1 MADRPSSIPPGVRVE
16 LSRGRVKPGMAGEVD
31 RWMRMLNDRLDEC
44 VATLDR
50 ERMAAELIFRDHDEQ
65 GEWLY
70 VVSIQGEGGEG
81 LDTSTHAIDRD
92 HVEFARRCKEPGWL
106 EAEPQLLLLPDPVR
120 RAMLAWAT
128 GGSSPTD

>member
-1 MADRPSSIPPGVRVE
+1 MADRPTSIPPGVRVE
-16 LSRGRVKPGMAGEVD
+16 LSRARIKPGMGGEVD

-50 ERMAAELIFRDHDEQ
+50 ERMAVELIFRDRDEQ
-65 GEWLY
+65 GEWLF

-81 LDTSTHAIDRD
+81 LETSTHAIDRD
-92 HVEFARRCKEPGWL
+92 HVEYGRRCKEPGWL

-120 RAMLAWAT
+120 RAILAWAT
-128 GGSSPTD
+128 GGRSAAD

>member
-1 MADRPSSIPPGVRVE
+1 MADRPTSIPPGVRVE
-16 LSRGRVKPGMAGEVD
+16 LCRTRIRPGMGGEVD

-50 ERMAAELIFRDHDEQ
+50 ERMAVEVIFRDRDEQ

-81 LDTSTHAIDRD
+81 LDTSPTRST
-92 HVEFARRCKEPGWL
+92 
-106 EAEPQLLLLPDPVR
+106 
-120 RAMLAWAT
+120 AT
-128 GGSSPTD
+128 TSSSPAAARSPAG